1 MSLINDML
9 RDLSKKQTA
18 GQQVTPAII
27 HDVHSQSCEQES
39 IGNFFQH
46 SRIPLVLITA
56 AIFIAG
62 YALMQFLINQYGVN
76 QQAASAISPNEM
88 QSVQSGD
95 RHSIIETPE
104 NNLSRPV
111 IDPPPQTL
119 QPDSQLQS
127 NPAVQITHDNSLIQQ
142 NPSIQ
147 QYQLDDKQTEIY
159 RLIDQ
164 ASRAMTLDRLTSP
177 ENDNAYFYYQQ
188 LLELDANNGLAVAGM
203 QKITDRYLQMA
214 EKSIQKNA
222 FTKANFFLD
231 KATTV
236 TPDDPRIDQ
245 LRKSYPSQDVVVMEN
260 QQNKIPAVVES
271 TDIKST
277 EIKSLAVNDPFEQH
291 QTGQTSKMVITPNT
305 EFLDQQAVK
314 QAIELI
320 AQGARLKAVDWLE
333 NHIQLYVAPM
343 SEQYLLDLYYQDK
356 NRVAMQTLLDSNLNM
371 AAVDQTYYQARV
383 KVLDGD
389 NQSAIGLLE
398 SRLSE
403 AAANENYR
411 ALLAG
416 LYQREQLYMQAV
428 SAYRN
433 LLQSFNAKPAY
444 WLGLAL
450 SLDAQNQV
458 PAAIHAYKKIL
469 EFEQIES
476 EVQEYAKT
484 RIMQLS
490 RDH

>member
-27 HDVHSQSCEQES
+27 HDVHSESWEQES

-46 SRIPLVLITA
+46 SRIPLMLVTA
-56 AIFIAG
+56 VIFILG
-62 YALMQFLINQYGVN
+62 YALMQFLISQYSAN
-76 QQAASAISPNEM
+76 QQTASAISPNEIE
-88 QSVQSGD
+88 SVQSGD
-95 RHSIIETPE
+95 RHLAIETPE
-104 NNLSRPV
+104 NNLSQTV
-111 IDPPPQTL
+111 INQPL
-119 QPDSQLQS
+119 QKFQSDSQLQP
-127 NPAVQITHDNSLIQQ
+127 NPVVQKNQENAVIQ
-142 NPSIQ
+142 
-147 QYQLDDKQTEIY
+147 QTEIY
-159 RLIDQ
+159 QLIDQ

-177 ENDNAYFYYQQ
+177 ENDNAYFYYRK
-188 LLELDANNGLAVAGM
+188 LLELDANNKLAISGM

-214 EKSIQKNA
+214 EKSIQKGD

-231 KATTV
+231 KATGV
-236 TPDDPRIDQ
+236 TPDDSRIDQ
-245 LRKSYPSQDVVVMEN
+245 LRKSYLSQDVVVMEN
-260 QQNKIPAVVES
+260 QQSKIPPVVES

-277 EIKSLAVNDPFEQH
+277 EIKSLAVSDPFEQPI
-291 QTGQTSKMVITPNT
+291 QQTSKMVITPNT

-314 QAIELI
+314 HAVELI
-320 AQGARLKAVDWLE
+320 AQGARLKAVDSLE
-333 NHIQLYVAPM
+333 HHIQLYVAPI
-343 SEQYLLDLYYQDK
+343 SEQYLLDIYYQDK
-356 NRVAMQTLLDSNLNM
+356 NIQAMQTLLNSNLNM
-371 AAVDQTYYQARV
+371 AAVDQIYYRARV
-383 KVLDGD
+383 KVLEGD

-416 LYQREQLYMQAV
+416 LYQREQLYMQAA

-433 LLQSFNAKPAY
+433 LLQSFNSKPAY

-450 SLDAQNQV
+450 SLDAQNQA
-458 PAAIHAYKKIL
+458 PAAVHAYKKIL